1 MIKFCKK
8 CTCDTE
14 RYLGGGCKVCI
25 RARNSAW
32 AVANKVSAN
41 ARSRAWNLA
50 NSVKKRATNAMYRGT
65 QQEQINL
72 RRKVTRQSN
81 PTLEIIKSAARR
93 ARKLASPG
101 TLSKGV
107 IAVLLTRQNN
117 CCACCGVPLD
127 GMYHLDHIMP
137 LSLGGANCDSNVQLL
152 LPKCNLQK
160 YNTHP
165 DKFLARRAAERLQA
179 VS

>member
-8 CTCDTE
+8 CSCDTE
-14 RYLGGGCKVCI
+14 RYLSGGCKVCV
-25 RARNSAW
+25 RAKNTAW
-32 AVANKVSAN
+32 AMANKDAIN
-41 ARSRAWNLA
+41 ARSRVWNSTNA
-50 NSVKKRATNAMYRGT
+50 TKKRATNAAYRST

-72 RRKVTRQSN
+72 RRKSTRQSN
-81 PTLEIIKSAARR
+81 PALEIIKSAVRR

-107 IAVLLTRQNN
+107 IAMLLTSQNN
-117 CCACCGVPLD
+117 CCACCGAALNGV
-127 GMYHLDHIMP
+127 YHLDHIMP
-137 LSLGGANCDSNVQLL
+137 LSLGGANCDDNVQLL

-165 DKFLARRAAERLQA
+165 AKFLARRAAERLRA
-179 VS
+179 V